1 MAGAED
7 ISPDTSRVLDVALQ
21 SVRGDGQTEATVG
34 SAYELIAL
42 VGHASM
48 VAAGFR
54 LVGLGEDDNLVG
66 NTDATVLP
74 KEWSAHKNTY
84 SFRYAPSESSIEYIL
99 KVNRLGNN
107 AVIMGLA
114 GEDKATSFDL
124 TVDDYISTNAFP
136 LTLASDAVVT
146 LKESFKSSARLEDL
160 VGMFKVHVIQ
170 RFQPRSAFKE
180 ATRESEDQRAT
191 QPEEP
196 PRHDPLRDDQ
206 GPVPARPYPFDD
218 PLAAAPRRPG
228 PAGDFAPP
236 GFEDE
241 FEINRP
247 PRGFV
252 PPYGGGG
259 VPRSGQQDLY
269 PQGLGPYDPLR
280 GSFGP
285 GGGGG
290 GMHPTPDDPMF
301 GGSGGQGGYNPRAP
315 PGSRY
320 DPVGPWDAP
329 PSGRGQGPGGRGF
342 GPGGFGSGGFGGGGI
357 I

>member
-1 MAGAED
+1 
-7 ISPDTSRVLDVALQ
+7 
-21 SVRGDGQTEATVG
+21 
-34 SAYELIAL
+34 LIA
-42 VGHASM
+42 
-48 VAAGFR
+48 
-54 LVGLGEDDNLVG
+54 G

-74 KEWSAHKNTY
+74 KKWNTHNNTY
-84 SFRYAPSESSIEYIL
+84 SFRYAPSESSTEYIL

-136 LTLASDAVVT
+136 LTLASDAVAT

-170 RFQPRSAFKE
+170 RFQPRSAFKG

-191 QPEEP
+191 QPEGP

-206 GPVPARPYPFDD
+206 GPTPARPYPFDD

-241 FEINRP
+241 FEMNRP

-285 GGGGG
+285 GRGGG
-290 GMHPTPDDPMF
+290 GMYPTPDDPMF

-342 GPGGFGSGGFGGGGI
+342 GPGGFGSGGFGGGDI